1 MLWISNLCK
10 QFLCFFWE
18 TELREPTL
26 VRKGEEVIL
35 PPSADGLPRH
45 TALNVYTEML
55 CAVAQGYSGINA
67 MELSMDDIEF
77 FYDGLRPRLILESK
91 NAKGSQS

>member
-1 MLWISNLCK
+1 
-10 QFLCFFWE
+10 
-18 TELREPTL
+18 

-45 TALNVYTEML
+45 TALNVYVEMFWV
-55 CAVAQGYSGINA
+55 VAQSYSGINV

-77 FYDGLRPRLILESK
+77 FYDGLRPTLIKESK
-91 NAKGSQS
+91 GAP